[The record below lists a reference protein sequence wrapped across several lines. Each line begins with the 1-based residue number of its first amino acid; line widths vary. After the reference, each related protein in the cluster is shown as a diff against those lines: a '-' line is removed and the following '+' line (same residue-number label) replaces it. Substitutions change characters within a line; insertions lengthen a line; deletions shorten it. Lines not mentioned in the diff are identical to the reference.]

1 VRIPVIAIG
10 GISTENAESCFE
22 AGAAGVAAI
31 RMFQESMDLNDTL
44 RALHNQ
50 EDSPPA

>member
-10 GISTENAESCFE
+10 GITPERVAAVRD

-31 RMFQESMDLNDTL
+31 AAILDT
-44 RALHNQ
+44 
-50 EDSPPA
+50 DSPGAATKRFLEALSAA